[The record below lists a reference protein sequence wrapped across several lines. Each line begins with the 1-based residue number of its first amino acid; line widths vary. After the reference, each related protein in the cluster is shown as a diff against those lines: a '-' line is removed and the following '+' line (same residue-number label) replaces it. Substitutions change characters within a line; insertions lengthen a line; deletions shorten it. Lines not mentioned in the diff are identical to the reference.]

1 MGNDDGGHPFFNQ
14 VFDNVEYL
22 ADHLRVECGGRL
34 VKEHNI
40 RFHCQCAHDG
50 KTLFLTAGQSL
61 RILVIFFQQTNTIE
75 QFFCHLGGFCLLFLV
90 KQHRSHGDIF
100 ADGHV
105 RKDVEVLE
113 HHAHLLTVQ
122 VDVDTLCGDVF
133 SFKEDVSAVGY
144 FQQVQAA
151 QEGALAAAGRT
162 DDGNDLSF
170 GDVFADAL
178 EDLKLPKAFMKIGNV
193 DQIIGISHL
202 FLISF
207 PVQRFL

>member
-1 MGNDDGGHPFFNQ
+1 MR
-14 VFDNVEYL
+14 E
-22 ADHLRVECGGRL
+22 
-34 VKEHNI
+34 
-40 RFHCQCAHDG
+40 
-50 KTLFLTAGQSL
+50 
-61 RILVIFFQQTNTIE
+61 
-75 QFFCHLGGFCLLFLV
+75 
-90 KQHRSHGDIF
+90 
-100 ADGHV
+100 
-105 RKDVEVLE
+105 DVEVLE

-122 VDVDTLCGDVF
+122 VNVNTLCGDVL

-144 FQQVQAA
+144 LQQVQAA
-151 QEGALAAAGRT
+151 QKGALAAAGWT
-162 DDGNDLSF
+162 DDGNDFSF